1 RHTGVKIIE
10 TPIDPETGATCK
22 NAIRKEA
29 EDLGDKLA
37 AIAFPQ
43 INNFG
48 NLEDVDKLT
57 DLASDLGVQSIA
69 VIDPLLLATGGLK
82 PPSEFGN
89 DGADLIVG
97 EAQHLAISPNFGGP
111 GLGLF

>member
-1 RHTGVKIIE
+1 MKQFVAQCTSNVNPQLAILPKSLHPADLEVVQTLFRHTGVKIVE
-10 TPIDPETGATCK
+10 TPIDPETGATCR

-48 NLEDVDKLT
+48 NL
-57 DLASDLGVQSIA
+57 
-69 VIDPLLLATGGLK
+69 LK
-82 PPSEFGN
+82 MWTS
-89 DGADLIVG
+89 
-97 EAQHLAISPNFGGP
+97 
-111 GLGLF
+111 